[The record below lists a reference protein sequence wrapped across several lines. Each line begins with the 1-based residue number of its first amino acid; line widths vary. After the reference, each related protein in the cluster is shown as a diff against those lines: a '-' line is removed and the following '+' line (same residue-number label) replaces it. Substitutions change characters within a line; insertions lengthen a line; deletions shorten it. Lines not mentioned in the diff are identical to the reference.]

1 MVVELVV
8 LAAVVVLGTLWVRR
22 NPRSAERFLNGVLLT
37 RMVLFGILA
46 IALAL
51 VLVFTGIWWLI
62 LVGAV
67 LLLLIWVY
75 VLVFEPH
82 RDVWEVIDGWT

>member
-8 LAAVVVLGTLWVRR
+8 LAAVVVLGILWVRR
-22 NPRSAERFLNGVLLT
+22 NPQSAERFLHGVLLT

-46 IALAL
+46 LALAL
-51 VLVFTGIWWLI
+51 VLVFTGIWWLV

-67 LLLLIWVY
+67 LLLLIWLY

-82 RDVWEVIDGWT
+82 WDVWEVIDGWI